1 MLSVLKVVAVDGPA
15 GAGKSTISKLV
26 AAQLGLTYIDTG
38 AMYRAVALK
47 VLERRLPLTEEGIIE
62 AARDVEIDQ
71 KSVDGVT
78 KTYLDGRDVST
89 EIRTPDVSK
98 IVSPVAKV
106 GFVRQRLT
114 ELQRKMATRGGVIM
128 DGRDIGTVVL
138 PNADVKIYLTATVEE
153 RARRRYEELKTKGFD
168 VDLQSIEKDIATRD
182 KIDSEREIAPLKQ
195 ADDAILID
203 STGLTIEEVTNK
215 MIALIGMN

>member
-26 AAQLGLTYIDTG
+26 AGRLGLTYIDTG

-47 VLERRLPLTEEGIIE
+47 VLEKGLALTEEGIIS
-62 AARDVEIDQ
+62 AARDAEIDQ
-71 KSVDGVT
+71 QSVDGVT
-78 KTYLDGRDVST
+78 KTFLDGRDVSK
-89 EIRTPDVSK
+89 EIRTPEVSK
-98 IVSPVAKV
+98 IVSPVAKI
-106 GFVRQRLT
+106 GFVRERLT

-138 PNADVKIYLTATVEE
+138 PNADVKIFLTATVEE
-153 RARRRYEELKTKGFD
+153 RARRRYEELKAKGFE
-168 VDLQSIEKDIATRD
+168 VELSAIEKDIATRD

-215 MIALIGMN
+215 MIAIIGN